1 MLVASRQICS
11 SVKRMRG
18 IVPIAYLVLA
28 VLIGTGFAPRQS
40 PEAASAAPPFPDKPR
55 MQVNTSL
62 PASGGKI
69 IQVAKGG
76 DLQQA
81 INAARPGSTL
91 VLEPGAAY
99 TGNFNL
105 PQTKP
110 NNAGAE
116 GWIIIR
122 SGAPDSALPPGK
134 RVQPS
139 QAAAMPKLIT
149 PNAGPVL

>member
-40 PEAASAAPPFPDKPR
+40 PEAGSAAPPFPDKPR

-99 TGNFNL
+99 TGNFTL

-116 GWIIIR
+116 GWIIIQ
-122 SGAPDSALPPGK
+122 SAAPDSALP
-134 RVQPS
+134 
-139 QAAAMPKLIT
+139 
-149 PNAGPVL
+149 AG